1 MLLPSRSSLLG
12 LWLATHLVVF
22 SGTPVGARAA
32 GEVVLSP
39 DEVEALTL
47 RLVEAKPNLATVAI
61 SAFVF
66 PGAAQAQMG
75 RVDHTLALWGGYLAT
90 YTVAKAFLP
99 DTLVSG
105 GQRVSDWVV
114 LGAFVTMASASAFDA
129 YRLAQARRAAYDAV
143 LNRLSDKAAPLSPG
157 SLAPVDAPGGSPSS
171 APLVPSP

>member
-1 MLLPSRSSLLG
+1 MNLPSRSSLLG
-12 LWLATHLVVF
+12 FWLATHLVVA
-22 SGTPVGARAA
+22 SGLPTGVHAA
-32 GEVVLSP
+32 GEVVLSAE
-39 DEVEALTL
+39 EVEALSL

-90 YTVAKAFLP
+90 YTLAKALLP

-114 LGAFVTMASASAFDA
+114 LGAFVTMAGASAFDA

-143 LNRLSDKAAPLSPG
+143 LNRLVDKAGPLGPG
-157 SLAPVDAPGGSPSS
+157 SLAPVEAPAPR
-171 APLVPSP
+171 ATETPLVPVP